1 MPPNSSPEYWV
12 SPSGCG
18 LVTCT
23 MFILEV
29 NPAFLQQTSFHLVP
43 PVSLIFKPSL
53 STQDRWWTS
62 QGRGV
67 NNRNWCKANGQGRSY
82 SLTARWQPCLLP
94 PHLPNRQPKDP
105 RPIHPLGGK
114 RWQREWEARFSAMVY
129 SYLTLKETW
138 KHPKLC
144 RAASREL

>member
-12 SPSGCG
+12 SLSGCG

-29 NPAFLQQTSFHLVP
+29 NPAFLQQASFHLVP
-43 PVSLIFKPSL
+43 PVPLIFKPFL

-94 PHLPNRQPKDP
+94 PGSAKQAAQSPQAHPPTWWEKVAERVGSPAFCYGVLLPDAE
-105 RPIHPLGGK
+105 GDM
-114 RWQREWEARFSAMVY
+114 ED
-129 SYLTLKETW
+129 T
-138 KHPKLC
+138 
-144 RAASREL
+144 